1 MDESPTMTSSPANG
15 GDIEKQQ
22 IGLSTGTPEE
32 HSTHHHHHHH
42 GAHLR
47 ERLRHFLHPNGKK
60 IHVAASPEE
69 AISLKARLSQIHSD
83 DDFEIYI
90 SGTPEHLDALRS
102 AQNHH
107 EDRRDQLRQEH
118 PEMFE
123 RFSKVQDELD
133 ALAMELD
140 RVTTVSGLRAGR
152 AEQENS
158 LT

>member
-1 MDESPTMTSSPANG
+1 MTSSPAT

-22 IGLSTGTPEE
+22 IGLSTGAQEV
-32 HSTHHHHHHH
+32 HSTHHTHHH

-69 AISLKARLSQIHSD
+69 AVSLKARLEQIHSNE
-83 DDFEIYI
+83 DFEIYI

-123 RFSKVQDELD
+123 RFSKVHDELD

-140 RVTTVSGLRAGR
+140 RVTTVSWSGEGVA
-152 AEQENS
+152 S
-158 LT
+158 LIEVGIRLTHVC